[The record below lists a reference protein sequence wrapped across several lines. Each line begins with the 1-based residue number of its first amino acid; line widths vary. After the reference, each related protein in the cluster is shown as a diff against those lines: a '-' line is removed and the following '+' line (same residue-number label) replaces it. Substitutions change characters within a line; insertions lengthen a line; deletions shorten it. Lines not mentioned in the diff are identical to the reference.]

1 LPAALLPDEVAPFG
15 ETRDLMSRRHTL
27 FLEQGGAAVDEMRA
41 IDSRLAEIRAGMED
55 DFPLTQAEVEIHREQ
70 LSEQIRRIHD
80 VEKKAVLGLQQAS
93 I

>member
-1 LPAALLPDEVAPFG
+1 
-15 ETRDLMSRRHTL
+15 
-27 FLEQGGAAVDEMRA
+27 
-41 IDSRLAEIRAGMED
+41 
-55 DFPLTQAEVEIHREQ
+55 